1 LRETLKHLKTGER
14 ELQMRFGAQAR
25 YLHGAKSLAGSDN
38 KEAGSDHPKVS
49 LIHVSNEVSYESF
62 GSFPVPGFFLFS
74 GSGARRPLRAGSRDD
89 ARSDLERDSLHNLE
103 VAKNYF
109 KLKKAYV
116 AALKRC
122 EEIIAGNPNFAK
134 IDEVLLMAGQSSVW
148 LSQNKGKQ
156 NSSLYVSFDGG
167 EKRTLTSEQFRE
179 MGRDYLKKLVAE
191 YPNSS
196 YAKEAQEELRALDAP
211 APKP

>member
-1 LRETLKHLKTGER
+1 MKILLVLLALLIIAPATY
-14 ELQMRFGAQAR
+14 AQ
-25 YLHGAKSLAGSDN
+25 GGVKSGPDPST
-38 KEAGSDHPKVS
+38 
-49 LIHVSNEVSYESF
+49 I
-62 GSFPVPGFFLFS
+62 
-74 GSGARRPLRAGSRDD
+74 RDP
-89 ARSDLERDSLHNLE
+89 DLERDSYHNLE
-103 VAKNYF
+103 VARNYF

-134 IDEVLLMAGQSSVW
+134 IEEVLLMAGQSSLW

-156 NSSLYVSFDGG
+156 KPEQYVSFEGG

-179 MGRDYLKKLVAE
+179 MGVEYLKKLINE
-191 YPNSS
+191 HPESQ
-196 YAKEAQEELRALDAP
+196 YAKQAQEELNALA